1 MASATKILSGMTLTQ
16 LRNAVAERERRVKN
30 WIERERRVKNW
41 MKRRDAL
48 KERLD
53 RLSKRVSSLTGRKS
67 SKRKSKA

>member
-16 LRNAVAERERRVKN
+16 LRNAVA
-30 WIERERRVKNW
+30 ERERRVKNW